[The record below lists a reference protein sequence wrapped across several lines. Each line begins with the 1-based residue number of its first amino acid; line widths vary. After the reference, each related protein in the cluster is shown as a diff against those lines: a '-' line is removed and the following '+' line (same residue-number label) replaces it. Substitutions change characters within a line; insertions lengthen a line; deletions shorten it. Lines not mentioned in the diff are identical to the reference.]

1 MDLLKYLIP
10 SRSAP
15 TIPERLLAEVI
26 EQNRL
31 LRIDL
36 ASRGIAASRL
46 SLPPIQVT
54 PRRKLTVQD
63 VTVVTREDRVRQQQ
77 EDEER
82 EARALPDIPEAPP
95 LSGPNS
101 SALPS
106 GSS

>member
-15 TIPERLLAEVI
+15 TIHERLLAEVV

-54 PRRKLTVQD
+54 PRRKLTEQD
-63 VTVVTREDRVRQQQ
+63 VTVVTREDRVRQQH
-77 EDEER
+77 EDEETR
-82 EARALPDIPEAPP
+82 ARALPDVAAPP
-95 LSGPNS
+95 EPSATS
-101 SALPS
+101 SSPS
-106 GSS
+106 PSSST